1 MLVLHWPTSVK
12 QVPLDDVDDD
22 GVDKDVVVVTVTS
35 GVSSGSV
42 HDLHDRVLTTNPQN
56 QIC

>member
-1 MLVLHWPTSVK
+1 MK

-42 HDLHDRVLTTNPQN
+42 HGLHDRVLTTNPQN

>member
-1 MLVLHWPTSVK
+1 MK
-12 QVPLDDVDDD
+12 QIQLDDVADD

-42 HDLHDRVLTTNPQN
+42 HGLHNRVLTTNPQN
-56 QIC
+56 QIR

>member
-1 MLVLHWPTSVK
+1 MLVLYWPTSVK
-12 QVPLDDVDDD
+12 QIQLDDVADD

-42 HDLHDRVLTTNPQN
+42 HGLHDRVFDN
-56 QIC
+56 